1 MESQLVGRDEELSA
15 LSRWLD
21 DARSGRA
28 QLALLGGDA
37 GIGKTRL
44 AAALAGHA
52 REAGTRVV
60 WGRTTELDG
69 APPYWPWLQ
78 VLEQLDEPSLLAPGT
93 ASDPETERFAR
104 FEAVA
109 ASLRAASAADGLV
122 MILEDMHR
130 ADEASL
136 RLLVHVSSRIDT
148 APILVLVTHRSN
160 PADQVPGFVAA
171 VDELARRPITH
182 RVDLGG
188 LSVDA
193 VAKLLDRTT
202 GSAVVQQVADT
213 SGGNPLLVGELA
225 RHLAAGGD
233 LATVPRSVRDAVRV
247 RLDQRTARCVEV
259 VRVAAVIG
267 RTFPAGLVATAI
279 GRPAVACLEAIDEAE
294 AAGLVEPTDRAGEFR
309 FVHALVR
316 DAVEATT
323 PTSELPALHQTV
335 AEAIE
340 SYEGLGD
347 AHVADLARHWD
358 AASVLGDRSTAAH
371 WCERAA
377 AVADRQLAW
386 EEAARLY
393 DRALELGGADAD
405 PLDTFARAL
414 GAAQT
419 RLLSDDVTTSIERC
433 LVAADA
439 ARAADRP
446 DLFAEATLVPEGRGG
461 PELLGLWAAS
471 NEALAL
477 LSADDHSRR
486 ARVHGHLAN
495 LAFYVAPDAMDDHAA
510 EAVRE
515 AAIAADALAD
525 ITALR
530 AQHLV
535 SLGPEHAEMRL
546 DVARRLG
553 VAARAVGRPS
563 IAIWEP
569 VWRIDALIEM
579 GWIRDAAATL
589 PVLRRY
595 VRELGDPMARWH
607 LERVAAVLDQAQG
620 RFADAMAH
628 AEAARALFAAHE
640 DELGAEAM
648 YLGFRSGVE
657 MHAGWTD
664 ETSARWAAVD
674 LAAAPAFLGDLPLL
688 GPAVAHLGAGR
699 LDESRAFYG
708 RFGPAQGWAAP
719 SASNGSIWLHMY
731 VMRILL
737 ASQLG
742 VLDDLPP
749 LLDAVA
755 ARRGAHVA
763 SGGGVV
769 SYEGPVE
776 LWLGV
781 GARALGDWDT
791 ADRELATA
799 AEIARLSGTPSF
811 EVHANVERAE
821 TLVDRGNRDDHPE
834 IRRLLE
840 TVRPTATRLGMPEFI
855 TRIDELSSALS
866 TDSGP
871 LSPRELEVA
880 ELVANGLT
888 NKQIAAALFVSE
900 RTAQNH
906 VQHIFTKLGLSNR
919 TQIASWY
926 RDRGSSTGRDEPE
939 SLRRA
944 T

>member
-1 MESQLVGRDEELSA
+1 MESQLIGRDEELRS

-21 DARSGRA
+21 DARTGRA
-28 QLALLGGDA
+28 QLVLLGGDA

-44 AAALAGHA
+44 AAELAGHA
-52 REAGTRVV
+52 RVASTRVV

-69 APPYWPWLQ
+69 AVPPYWPWLQ
-78 VLEQLDEPSLLAPGT
+78 VLEQLDEPALLAPGT
-93 ASDPETERFAR
+93 ATDPETERFAR

-109 ASLRAASAADGLV
+109 ASLRAASADDGLV
-122 MILEDMHR
+122 VILEDMHR

-136 RLLVHVSSRIDT
+136 RLLVHVSARIDG
-148 APILVLVTHRSN
+148 APVLVLVTHRSN
-160 PADQVPGFVAA
+160 SADQVQGFVAV
-171 VDELARRPITH
+171 VDELARRPTTH

-193 VAKLLDRTT
+193 VATLLDRTT
-202 GSAVVQQVADT
+202 SSAVVQQVAET

-225 RHLAAGGD
+225 RHLRAGGD

-247 RLDQRTARCVEV
+247 RLDQRTPWCVEF
-259 VRVAAVIG
+259 VRVAAVVG

-294 AAGLVEPTDRAGEFR
+294 GAGFVEPTERVGEFR

-323 PTSELPALHQTV
+323 PASALPALHQTV

-340 SYEGLGD
+340 TYEGTAD

-358 AASVLGDRSTAAH
+358 AASVLGGRSTAAH

-377 AVADRQLAW
+377 AVAYRQLAW

-405 PLDTFARAL
+405 PLDTFGRAL

-419 RLLSDDVTTSIERC
+419 RLLSDDVTASIERC

-446 DLFAEATLVPEGRGG
+446 DLFAEATLVPEGRSG
-461 PELLGLWAAS
+461 PELLGLWTAS
-471 NEALAL
+471 NEALDRL
-477 LSADDHSRR
+477 PTDDHSRR

-495 LAFYVAPDAMDDHAA
+495 LAFYVEPDVMDGHVV
-510 EAVRE
+510 EAVRQ
-515 AAIAADALAD
+515 AAIADDDLAD

-546 DVARRLG
+546 DLARRLG
-553 VAARAVGRPS
+553 IAARAVGRPS
-563 IAIWEP
+563 VALWEP

-579 GWIRDAAATL
+579 GRIRDAVGAL
-589 PVLRRY
+589 PLLRRY
-595 VRELGDPMARWH
+595 VRELADPMARWH
-607 LERVAAVLDQAQG
+607 SERVTAVLDQAQG
-620 RFADAMAH
+620 RFADAMVH

-640 DELGAEAM
+640 DELAAEAM

-664 ETSARWAAVD
+664 ETSTRWAAVD
-674 LAAAPAFLGDLPLL
+674 LAAAPPFLGDLPFI

-699 LDESRAFYG
+699 VDESRAFYG
-708 RFGPAQGWAAP
+708 RLGPAQGWAAP
-719 SASNGSIWLHMY
+719 SASNASIWLHMY

-737 ASQLG
+737 ASRLG

-755 ARRGAHVA
+755 AVRGAHVA

-791 ADRELATA
+791 ADREFATA
-799 AEIARLSGTPSF
+799 AEIARVSGTPGF
-811 EVHANVERAE
+811 EVHANVERAA
-821 TLVDRGNRDDHPE
+821 TLVDRGKQDDLSE
-834 IRRLLE
+834 IRLLLE
-840 TVRPTATRLGMPEFI
+840 AARPVASRLGMPEFV
-855 TRIDELSSALS
+855 TRIDELAGTRSIDA
-866 TDSGP
+866 GP
-871 LSPRELEVA
+871 LSPREHEVA
-880 ELVANGLT
+880 ALVADGLT

-919 TQIASWY
+919 TQVASWY
-926 RDRGSSTGRDEPE
+926 RDRK
-939 SLRRA
+939 
-944 T
+944 